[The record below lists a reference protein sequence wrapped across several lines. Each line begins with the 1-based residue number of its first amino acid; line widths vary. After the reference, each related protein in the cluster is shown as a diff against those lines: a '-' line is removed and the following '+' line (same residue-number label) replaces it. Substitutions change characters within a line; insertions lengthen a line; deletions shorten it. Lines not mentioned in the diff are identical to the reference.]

1 MTSKPMYDML
11 WSGEIERVSHFG
23 NLLPYTLSLGL
34 PSVTVLE
41 EEKSGDKHRSTDR
54 PP

>member
-1 MTSKPMYDML
+1 MTPKTVYEML
-11 WSGEIERVSHFG
+11 WSGEIGGVPHFG

-41 EEKSGDKHRSTDR
+41 EEKSGDKHMSTD
-54 PP
+54 